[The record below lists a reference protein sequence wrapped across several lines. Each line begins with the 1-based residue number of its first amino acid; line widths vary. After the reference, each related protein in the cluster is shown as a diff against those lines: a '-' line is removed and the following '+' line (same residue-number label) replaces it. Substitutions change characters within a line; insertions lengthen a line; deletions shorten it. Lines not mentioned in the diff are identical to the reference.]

1 MSTRT
6 PSVDT
11 LPAVRVPSSRT
22 TTASPSGGAETTP
35 LAMTYAD
42 SVTDL
47 IGDTPLVRLTRVT
60 EGIGATV
67 LAKLEY
73 LNPGG
78 SSKDRI
84 AQRIIEAA
92 EATGHLRPGGTI
104 VEPTSGNTG
113 VGLALFA
120 IQRGYHMVF
129 VAPDKVSRE
138 KRDVL
143 RALGAEVVV
152 TPTNVTPE
160 DPDSYYSVADR
171 LVEAIPGA
179 FRPDQYSNPNG
190 PASHHATTGPEIWR
204 DTAGRVTH
212 FVAGVGTGGTI
223 SGTGRFLKEASDG
236 RVRVIGA
243 DPEGSIYSGGPV
255 HGYFV
260 EGVGEDFWPGA
271 FDPSV
276 PDALERVS
284 DAESFGMTRR
294 LAREEG
300 ILVGGSSGMATVAAL
315 RVARDLPDDA
325 VVVVLMP
332 DSGRGY
338 MDKVFNDEW
347 MVGHG
352 FAEPPSSPQWVT
364 PRASEVI
371 ERYRIVGEGV
381 PASEP
386 LDTDEGAA
394 HEGGTTD
401 PARTEGPASALIS
414 AHTSAAGSGRTP
426 TADPVG
432 TSSAADGPT
441 PTGDAFATR
450 AIHAGQEP
458 DAATGAV
465 VTPLYLTSTFA
476 QDGVGGLR
484 GGYEYSR
491 SGNPTRDALQE
502 ALASLEG
509 GTHAFSFASGLAA
522 EDTLLRT
529 ITRPGDHV
537 LLGNDAYGGTH
548 RLINSVLGAWGVTNS
563 AVDTTDPVALE
574 AAVLRDQPK
583 VVWVE
588 TPSNPLLGI
597 TDIRAA
603 AEVAHRHGALLVVDN
618 TFATP
623 WLQNPL
629 ALGADFVVHSTT
641 KYVGGHSDVLGGAVI
656 VGDDRFTEQLG
667 WLQNA
672 AGAVSSP
679 FDAWLTLR
687 GLKTLAVRVER
698 HSANAAA
705 LAEALA
711 GDERIAQVLYPGLS
725 THPGHAVAERQMR
738 AFGGMVS
745 VRLRGGA
752 EGGARAARAFA
763 ASTRLFTLAES
774 LGGVESLIEV
784 PAAMT
789 HSSVK
794 GTSLEVPDDL
804 VRLSVGIEDVGDL
817 VRDVRRALDAL
828 SDPVGAARG

>member
-11 LPAVRVPSSRT
+11 LPAVHVPSAPT
-22 TTASPSGGAETTP
+22 TPTAPSGGAGTTP
-35 LAMTYAD
+35 VAMTYAD

-47 IGDTPLVRLTRVT
+47 IGDTPLVRLTHVT

-92 EATGHLRPGGTI
+92 EAAGQLRPGGTL

-129 VAPDKVSRE
+129 VVPDKVSRE

-152 TPTNVTPE
+152 TPTDVAPE

-171 LVEAIPGA
+171 LVESIPGA

-223 SGTGRFLKEASDG
+223 SGTGRFLKEASGG

-243 DPEGSIYSGGPV
+243 DPVGSIYSGGPV
-255 HGYFV
+255 HGYLV

-276 PDALERVS
+276 PDDLERVS
-284 DAESFGMTRR
+284 DAESFAMTRR

-338 MDKVFNDEW
+338 MDKVFNDGW
-347 MVGHG
+347 MAEHG
-352 FAEPPSSPQWVT
+352 FAEPPSSLTWLT
-364 PRASEVI
+364 AGAGEVI
-371 ERYRIVGEGV
+371 ERYRGVGEGRPVAASAPTSAPATGTGSPV
-381 PASEP
+381 PGTPA
-386 LDTDEGAA
+386 TGAD
-394 HEGGTTD
+394 EGGTD
-401 PARTEGPASALIS
+401 DLARTGN
-414 AHTSAAGSGRTP
+414 
-426 TADPVG
+426 
-432 TSSAADGPT
+432 PT

-450 AIHAGQEP
+450 AIHAGQDP
-458 DAATGAV
+458 DATTGAV

-502 ALASLEG
+502 ALASVEG
-509 GTHAFSFASGLAA
+509 GTRAFSFASGLAA

-529 ITRPGDHV
+529 ITRPGDHI

-563 AVDTTDPVALE
+563 AVDTTDPAALE

-629 ALGADFVVHSTT
+629 ALGADIVLHSTT
-641 KYVGGHSDVLGGAVI
+641 KYIGGHSDVVGGAVI

-711 GDERIAQVLYPGLS
+711 GDDRVAQVLYPGLA
-725 THPGHAVAERQMR
+725 THPGHAVAARQMR

-745 VRLRGGA
+745 IRLRGGA
-752 EGGARAARAFA
+752 EGGAWAARTFA

-828 SDPVGAARG
+828 SVPVGAARG

>member
-1 MSTRT
+1 MSSQTLSADATLAATDTT
-6 PSVDT
+6 PTASRA
-11 LPAVRVPSSRT
+11 LPAPGP
-22 TTASPSGGAETTP
+22 AP
-35 LAMTYAD
+35 MTYAE

-84 AQRIIEAA
+84 ARRIIEAA
-92 EATGHLRPGGTI
+92 EAAGDLRPGGTI

-120 IQRGYHMVF
+120 IRRGYHMVF
-129 VAPDKVSRE
+129 VVPDKVSRE
-138 KRDVL
+138 KQDVL
-143 RALGAEVVV
+143 RALGAQLVV
-152 TPTNVTPE
+152 TPTDVPPE

-171 LVEAIPGA
+171 LVAAIPGA
-179 FRPDQYSNPNG
+179 YRPDQYSNPNG

-204 DTAGRVTH
+204 DTTGRVTH

-223 SGTGRFLKEASDG
+223 SGTGRFLKEVSGG

-255 HGYFV
+255 HGYLV
-260 EGVGEDFWPGA
+260 EGVGEDFWPRA

-284 DAESFGMTRR
+284 DEESFAMTRR

-315 RVARDLPDDA
+315 RVARGLPDDA

-338 MDKVFNDEW
+338 MDKVFNDDW
-347 MVGHG
+347 MAEHG
-352 FAEPPSSPQWVT
+352 FAEPPSSPEWLT
-364 PRASEVI
+364 PRARE
-371 ERYRIVGEGV
+371 IVGRHADASTAPATPGARGGV
-381 PASEP
+381 PP
-386 LDTDEGAA
+386 TRPDEGGAA
-394 HEGGTTD
+394 
-401 PARTEGPASALIS
+401 GPAA
-414 AHTSAAGSGRTP
+414 P
-426 TADPVG
+426 AD
-432 TSSAADGPT
+432 DGLA
-441 PTGDAFATR
+441 GDAFATR
-450 AIHAGQEP
+450 AIHAGQDP

-484 GGYEYSR
+484 RGYEYTR

-509 GTHAFSFASGLAA
+509 GTRAFSFASGLAA

-529 ITRPGDHV
+529 LTRPGDHV

-548 RLINSVLGAWGVTNS
+548 RLINAVLGPWGVSNS
-563 AVDTTDPVALE
+563 TVDTTDPAALE
-574 AAVLRDQPK
+574 AAVTRDHPR

-588 TPSNPLLGI
+588 TPSNPLLGV

-603 AEVAHRHGALLVVDN
+603 AELAHRHGALLVVDN

-629 ALGADFVVHSTT
+629 SLGADVVVHSTT
-641 KYVGGHSDVLGGAVI
+641 KYIGGHSDVVGGAVV

-687 GLKTLAVRVER
+687 GVKTLAVRVER

-711 GDERIAQVLYPGLS
+711 GDERIAEVLYPGLT
-725 THPGHAVAERQMR
+725 THPGHDVAARQMR

-745 VRLRGGA
+745 IRLRGGE
-752 EGGARAARAFA
+752 EGGGQAARTFA

-774 LGGVESLIEV
+774 LGGVESLVEV

-804 VRLSVGIEDVGDL
+804 VRLSVGIEDVADL
-817 VRDVRRALDAL
+817 VRDVRRALDVL
-828 SDPVGAARG
+828 PTPARAGGDR